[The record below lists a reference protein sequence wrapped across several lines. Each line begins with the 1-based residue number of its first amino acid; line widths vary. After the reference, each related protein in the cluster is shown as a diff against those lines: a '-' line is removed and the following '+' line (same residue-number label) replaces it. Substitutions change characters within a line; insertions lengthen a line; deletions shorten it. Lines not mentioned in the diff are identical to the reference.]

1 MVQTEL
7 AEKKKKRK
15 KEKKKKRKLFLRKSF
30 AKKNGDFLTN
40 YGAADGCA
48 NIVLVCMVQHIMDNT
63 YQTNKKFVRV
73 VVEEGDH
80 EQRQG
85 PQAQGGV
92 YVS

>member
-1 MVQTEL
+1 M
-7 AEKKKKRK
+7 
-15 KEKKKKRKLFLRKSF
+15 
-30 AKKNGDFLTN
+30 KKNGGILTN
-40 YGAADGCA
+40 YGAADGCV
-48 NIVLVCMVQHIMDNT
+48 NIVLVCMVQYNIILWTKYT
-63 YQTNKKFVRV
+63 YQTNKKFVR